1 MKAMFDVETEK
12 LTIIE
17 NVIKTDNEF
26 LLREIKS
33 LLCEPSLKE
42 YEIQRTPYSLAEFH
56 KLIEESE
63 TAIAQGK
70 VKGHAE
76 VRNIINSWKSA

>member
-1 MKAMFDVETEK
+1 MFDVENEK

-17 NVIKTDNEF
+17 NVIKTDDEF

-42 YEIQRTPYSLAEFH
+42 YDTTMTAMTLEKFNLSIQKSEQS
-56 KLIEESE
+56 IE
-63 TAIAQGK
+63 AGHIK
-70 VKGHAE
+70 NHAE
-76 VRNIINSWKSA
+76 VRKIIDSWKK

>member
-1 MKAMFDVETEK
+1 MFDVENEK
-12 LTIIE
+12 LVIIE

-42 YEIQRTPYSLAEFH
+42 YEVQLTPYSLEEFYTS
-56 KLIEESE
+56 IEESE
-63 TAIAQGK
+63 SAIAQGK
-70 VKGHAE
+70 VKSHSE
-76 VRNIINSWKSA
+76 VRNIINSWKDV